1 MDRREIATPQLD
13 IELVT
18 ILTRKYHVGE
28 SKAQNEGSTK
38 K

>member
-18 ILTRKYHVGE
+18 ILTRKHHVGE
-28 SKAQNEGSTK
+28 SKAQDEGGAK